1 MTPRHLATVPAAVLA
16 TALVAAPVAAQP
28 AAPPVPAPPVPA
40 PSLPAPPVPAPSL
53 PAPDAYQPPEFITAP
68 PALPPSVDPAEAWQL
83 ELIEAIRL
91 AVRNNLDV
99 VLEREAVTI
108 ADRGVD
114 LAVGEREPTLGARYR
129 HGDVRTPSSSV
140 LEGSPDTI
148 NTSVGDAVA
157 LSYQQR
163 FATGLT
169 LGADFDLARDRSTS
183 SAAVAD
189 LNVRSTATLRVTQ
202 PLLRGFSTDL
212 VVPRLAILRAK
223 LGSARARG
231 QLEVVLA
238 DVVLRTE
245 TAYWDVV
252 AALYRH
258 DLAVR
263 SASRAEAQL
272 ALTTRQIEAGVLPP
286 SDRISAEGTLAQRQ
300 LQQVQA
306 EQAVDA
312 AWDRLRAVMN
322 LPRPEWRR
330 AIVPVER
337 PSFAPG
343 AQSLDDAL
351 AAALR
356 NRPEPAQLASDV
368 ADAELG
374 VREARNA
381 RLPQLDLGVSGTLI
395 GQAERTG
402 ASLRDLGGADAR
414 GWTVMLD
421 LTWTPLSRRADAALA
436 IERSREAQR
445 VTQRDAALQRI
456 WIEVK
461 DAVRAQD
468 GAAREVA
475 AAARFR
481 QLAEDGLALEERRF
495 LNGTSSNFLIAQRQE
510 ELAAAQVAELTAL
523 LDHQKAL
530 ATRLH
535 ATGALLTERGIAL
548 PPGP

>member
-1 MTPRHLATVPAAVLA
+1 MTPRHLATVPATVLA

-28 AAPPVPAPPVPA
+28 AAPP
-40 PSLPAPPVPAPSL
+40 LPAPSL
-53 PAPDAYQPPEFITAP
+53 PAPDAYQPPEFITAA
-68 PALPPSVDPAEAWQL
+68 PALPPGVDPAGAWQL

-114 LAVGEREPTLGARYR
+114 LAVGEREPTLGVSYR
-129 HGDVRTPSSSV
+129 HGDVRTPSSSI

-212 VVPRLAILRAK
+212 VVPRLAILRAR
-223 LGSARARG
+223 LGAARERG

-238 DVVLRTE
+238 EVVLRTE

-272 ALTTRQIEAGVLPP
+272 ALTARQIEAGVLPP
-286 SDRISAEGTLAQRQ
+286 SDRISAESTLAQRQ
-300 LQQVQA
+300 LQQLQA

-322 LPRPEWRR
+322 LPRAEWRR

-337 PSFAPG
+337 PTFAPT

-356 NRPEPAQLASDV
+356 NRPEPAQLAGEV

-374 VREARNA
+374 VRQARND

-395 GQAERTG
+395 GQAERAG

-421 LTWTPLSRRADAALA
+421 LTWTPLGRRADAALA
-436 IERSREAQR
+436 IERSRAAQR

-481 QLAEDGLALEERRF
+481 QLAEDGLELEQRRF

-530 ATRLH
+530 ATRLY
-535 ATGALLTERGIAL
+535 ATGALLTERGIAVT
-548 PPGP
+548 PGP

>member
-1 MTPRHLATVPAAVLA
+1 M
-16 TALVAAPVAAQP
+16 
-28 AAPPVPAPPVPA
+28 
-40 PSLPAPPVPAPSL
+40 
-53 PAPDAYQPPEFITAP
+53 
-68 PALPPSVDPAEAWQL
+68 EAKWDEMRQM
-83 ELIEAIRL
+83 
-91 AVRNNLDV
+91 
-99 VLEREAVTI
+99 
-108 ADRGVD
+108 
-114 LAVGEREPTLGARYR
+114 
-129 HGDVRTPSSSV
+129 
-140 LEGSPDTI
+140 
-148 NTSVGDAVA
+148 
-157 LSYQQR
+157 
-163 FATGLT
+163 LT
-169 LGADFDLARDRSTS
+169 LPEHGI
-183 SAAVAD
+183 
-189 LNVRSTATLRVTQ
+189 
-202 PLLRGFSTDL
+202 
-212 VVPRLAILRAK
+212 PRA
-223 LGSARARG
+223 
-231 QLEVVLA
+231 
-238 DVVLRTE
+238 
-245 TAYWDVV
+245 
-252 AALYRH
+252 
-258 DLAVR
+258 
-263 SASRAEAQL
+263 
-272 ALTTRQIEAGVLPP
+272 
-286 SDRISAEGTLAQRQ
+286 
-300 LQQVQA
+300 
-306 EQAVDA
+306 
-312 AWDRLRAVMN
+312 
-322 LPRPEWRR
+322 EWRR

-337 PSFAPG
+337 PSFAPS

-368 ADAELG
+368 ADAALG
-374 VREARNA
+374 VRDARNA

-535 ATGALLTERGIAL
+535 ATGALLTERGIAM